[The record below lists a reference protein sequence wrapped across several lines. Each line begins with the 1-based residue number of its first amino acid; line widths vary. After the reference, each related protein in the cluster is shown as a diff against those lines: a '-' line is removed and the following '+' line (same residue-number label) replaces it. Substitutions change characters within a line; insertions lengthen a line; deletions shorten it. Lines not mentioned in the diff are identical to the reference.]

1 MRKISC
7 QTLMICVAWGAVML
21 FASLPAAFG
30 QTPPPPDGLVSPEVL
45 PDGRVTFR
53 LRAPK
58 AAEVTLFGDWMPVG
72 SKHPLTKDSEGIWSA
87 TVGPIEATIH
97 LYSFTVDGV
106 TMADPVNPRV
116 KLRQRTSAS
125 LVEVPAH
132 PAALW
137 EVRDVP
143 HGSVDVN
150 WQRSQVINGQTRQ
163 IFVYLPPGYEKN
175 PKQRYPV
182 LYLLHGSGDTA
193 ESWTQVG
200 AANIILDNL
209 IAEKKAKPMIVVMPL
224 GHTVPFG
231 SPREIAA
238 KNTPLMETYLLKEIM
253 PWAETKYRVAPGRQN
268 RALAGLS
275 MGGGQTFNIGLAHL
289 DLFSALGMFSTA
301 PGPDFATK
309 FKTLLDDAQNT
320 NAKLNVFW
328 YANGD
333 KDPVFPRAQET
344 ANLLNKQQI
353 RHTFRVYEGG
363 LHTWPIWRQCLSE
376 FVPLLFQVNKP
387 AS

>member
-1 MRKISC
+1 
-7 QTLMICVAWGAVML
+7 MICVAGGAIML
-21 FASLPAAFG
+21 LASLDAAFA
-30 QTPPPPDGLVSPEVL
+30 QTPPPDGLVSPEVL
-45 PDGRVTFR
+45 SDGRVTFR

-72 SKHPLTKDSEGIWSA
+72 SKHPLTKDGEGIWSA

-132 PAALW
+132 PAAPW

-309 FKTLLDDAQNT
+309 FKTLLDDAKNT

-333 KDPVFPRAQET
+333 KDPVFARAQET

-363 LHTWPIWRQCLSE
+363 LHTWPIWRRCLSE
-376 FVPLLFQVNKP
+376 FAPLLFQGNKT

>member
-1 MRKISC
+1 MVHLTFNSTSTAMKTKCSLLIAILFITATSLA
-7 QTLMICVAWGAVML
+7 QT
-21 FASLPAAFG
+21 
-30 QTPPPPDGLVSPEVL
+30 PPPDGLVSPEVH
-45 PDGRVTFR
+45 PDGHVTFR
-53 LRAPK
+53 IRAPK
-58 AAEVTLFGDWMPVG
+58 ATEVTLFGDWMPVG
-72 SKHPLTKDSEGIWSA
+72 SKHPMTKDGEGVWST

-106 TMADPVNPRV
+106 TIADPVNPRI

-125 LVEVPAH
+125 LVEVPAN
-132 PAALW
+132 PAAIW

-143 HGSVDVN
+143 HGSVEVN
-150 WQRSQVINGQTRQ
+150 WQRSQVIKGQTRQ

-182 LYLLHGSGDTA
+182 LYLLHGNGDTA

-200 AANIILDNL
+200 ATNVILDNL

-224 GHTVPFG
+224 GHAVPFG

-238 KNTPLMETYLLKEIM
+238 QNTPLMEEYLLKEIL
-253 PWAETKYRVAPGRQN
+253 PWAEAKYRVAPERQN
-268 RALAGLS
+268 RAMAGLS

-289 DLFSALGMFSTA
+289 ELFSALGVFSSA
-301 PGPDFATK
+301 PGSDFAAK
-309 FKTLLDDAQNT
+309 FKDLLDDPKGT

-333 KDPVFPRAQET
+333 KDPVFPRAKET
-344 ANLLNKQQI
+344 SDLLNKQGI
-353 RHTFRVYEGG
+353 RHNFRIYEGG
-363 LHTWPIWRQCLSE
+363 LHTWPIWRRCLSE
-376 FVPLLFQVNKP
+376 FAPLLFQG
-387 AS
+387 